1 MIENATILR
10 IFALSNPLWVL
21 DPLVIVGADAFLKY
35 FSNLSGEIVGVIV
48 GAVLAGCIGIF
59 TVYFTKILEEK
70 RTRKYASKA
79 LLSEIEANQN
89 RLQPLV
95 NAISLLEDEN
105 VWLDEDMGFDL
116 PKKISFDRT
125 VYSALSEKI
134 GLLDPKSRE
143 NVVQYYVKIKF
154 LEDEDV
160 KLKFIDI
167 RSSSSY
173 RVDSSGLL
181 TYGDKMEY
189 FAHVKE
195 SYAIGEGLMK
205 RLKGQI

>member
-1 MIENATILR
+1 MIEDATILS
-10 IFALSNPLWVL
+10 IFALSTPLWVL
-21 DPLVIVGADAFLKY
+21 RPLVVVGADAFFKY
-35 FSNLSGEIVGVIV
+35 FSDLSGEIVGVII

-59 TVYFTKILEEK
+59 TIYFTKILEEK
-70 RTRKYASKA
+70 RTKKYASKT

-95 NAISLLEDEN
+95 KAIPLLGNEN

-125 VYSALSEKI
+125 VYSTLSEKI

-143 NVVQYYVKIKF
+143 DVVQYYAKIKF
-154 LEDEDV
+154 LEDEGV

-167 RSSSSY
+167 HSSFPY
-173 RVDSSGLL
+173 RVDLSGLL

-195 SYAIGEGLMK
+195 SYAIGEGLIK